1 MMDVKNF
8 SEDFNFAY
16 MDKSLETIE
25 IPDEVLDLIPSR
37 VAQQYKIL
45 PWQISNTDD
54 VKTLHIFTS
63 NEDIFLFQQDI
74 LSSLDG
80 IDRLEFFMVKPNILD
95 DAISKQYNLT
105 ILDTPLAVSNDL
117 EVIAD
122 SDDEED
128 DGDVDVDTDA
138 INKSDSPI
146 SSLVNTIIRTAV
158 DKKVSDIHF
167 EPQDSGMI
175 VKYRLDGTLI
185 PQPYNIPEKSKREII
200 SRIKIL
206 SKLDVAKKRE
216 PQSGQIKM
224 KINNEE
230 VDFRVSILPVINGEK
245 CVIRILDKGTSL
257 LELETLGF
265 ENKDILRFNKVIN
278 KPTGL
283 ILITGPTGSGKSTT
297 LYSFLNR
304 IDSQAKNVTTIE
316 NPVEYQL
323 PGINQVQVDEK
334 HINFASAL
342 REILRQDPNVIMVGE
357 IRDAE
362 TAENAVQA
370 AQTGHLV
377 FSTLHTNDSLSVI
390 SRLKRFG
397 IEPDAITQSLLCVIA
412 QRLVKRI
419 CPECMEEY
427 TPDFEKYGISE
438 KDQKLLME
446 PTKAEKAKG
455 YTHHHFVHGKGCD
468 ACENTGYKGRITV
481 YEYYTMND
489 NIRKMIEAGST
500 IYDIKQ
506 YLRKEEH
513 MLNMWEKGMELVKRD
528 ITTMEEIATE
538 VIE

>member
-25 IPDEVLDLIPSR
+25 IPDEVLDLIPSQ

-105 ILDTPLAVSNDL
+105 ILDTPLAVNNDL

-128 DGDVDVDTDA
+128 EEDVDTDA

-446 PTKAEKAKG
+446 PTEAEKAKG

>member
-25 IPDEVLDLIPSR
+25 IPDEVLDLIPSQ

-105 ILDTPLAVSNDL
+105 ILDTPLAVNNDL
-117 EVIAD
+117 EVIVD

-128 DGDVDVDTDA
+128 EEDVDTDA

-446 PTKAEKAKG
+446 PTEAEKAKG

>member
-16 MDKSLETIE
+16 MDKSLEAIE
-25 IPDEVLDLIPSR
+25 IPDKVLDLVPSQ

-45 PWQISNTDD
+45 PWQVSNVDD

-80 IDRLEFFMVKPNILD
+80 IDRLEFFMVKPSILD

-122 SDDEED
+122 SEDNDD
-128 DGDVDVDTDA
+128 DGDVDTDA

-446 PTKAEKAKG
+446 PTEAEKAKG
-455 YTHHHFVHGKGCD
+455 YKHHHFVHGKGCD

>member
-1 MMDVKNF
+1 
-8 SEDFNFAY
+8 
-16 MDKSLETIE
+16 
-25 IPDEVLDLIPSR
+25 
-37 VAQQYKIL
+37 
-45 PWQISNTDD
+45 
-54 VKTLHIFTS
+54 
-63 NEDIFLFQQDI
+63 
-74 LSSLDG
+74 
-80 IDRLEFFMVKPNILD
+80 
-95 DAISKQYNLT
+95 
-105 ILDTPLAVSNDL
+105 
-117 EVIAD
+117 
-122 SDDEED
+122 
-128 DGDVDVDTDA
+128 
-138 INKSDSPI
+138 
-146 SSLVNTIIRTAV
+146 
-158 DKKVSDIHF
+158 
-167 EPQDSGMI
+167 
-175 VKYRLDGTLI
+175 
-185 PQPYNIPEKSKREII
+185 
-200 SRIKIL
+200 
-206 SKLDVAKKRE
+206 
-216 PQSGQIKM
+216 M

-446 PTKAEKAKG
+446 PTEAEKAKG
-455 YTHHHFVHGKGCD
+455 YKHHHFVHGKGCD

>member
-16 MDKSLETIE
+16 MDKSLEAIE
-25 IPDEVLDLIPSR
+25 IPDEVLNLVPSQ

-45 PWQISNTDD
+45 PWQVSNVDD

-80 IDRLEFFMVKPNILD
+80 IDRLEFFMVKPSVLD
-95 DAISKQYNLT
+95 DAIFKQYNLT

-122 SDDEED
+122 SED
-128 DGDVDVDTDA
+128 DDDDGDVDTDA

-185 PQPYNIPEKSKREII
+185 PQLYNIPEKSKREII

-446 PTKAEKAKG
+446 PTEAEKAKG
-455 YTHHHFVHGKGCD
+455 YKHHHFVHGKGCD

-528 ITTMEEIATE
+528 TTTMEEIATE